1 MHLINY
7 REIIARAH
15 EAKEEARITFLK
27 KLLFSHSDRKISN
40 KSESECT

>member
-7 REIIARAH
+7 REIITTAH
-15 EAKEEARITFLK
+15 EAKEEARLNFFL
-27 KLLFSHSDRKISN
+27 LLFSHSDRKISN